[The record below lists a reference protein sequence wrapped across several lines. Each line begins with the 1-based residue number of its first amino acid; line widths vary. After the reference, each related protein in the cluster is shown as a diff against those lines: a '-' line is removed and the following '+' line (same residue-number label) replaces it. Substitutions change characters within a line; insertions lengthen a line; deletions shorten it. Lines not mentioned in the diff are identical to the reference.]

1 MITYKTTEKTG
12 SNLIRLNPSK
22 SRGLNYL
29 KAEIIPPSVNSY
41 WRSAFKGGK
50 IMHYVSKE
58 GKAFKSALSLIAR
71 ANKFKLLQGD
81 VVLKYKLFC
90 KKQGR
95 KDLDNTLKAIQD
107 ALEGIAYENDKQIKK
122 IEAEKISNAGWD
134 GIEIEVKEI

>member
-1 MITYKTTEKTG
+1 MRIKQTG
-12 SNLIRLNPSK
+12 SNSTRLNLSK

-41 WRSAFKGGK
+41 WRSAFKGGR

-71 ANKFKLLQGD
+71 ANKFRMLQGD
-81 VVLKYKLFC
+81 VVLRYRLYC

-95 KDLDNTLKAIQD
+95 KDLDNTLKAVQD
-107 ALEGIAYENDKQIKK
+107 ALEGIAYENDKQIKR
-122 IEAEKISNAGWD
+122 IEAEKISYAGWD
-134 GIEIEVKEI
+134 GIEIEVKEIE

>member
-41 WRSAFKGGK
+41 WRSAFRGGR
-50 IMHYVSKE
+50 IIHYISKE
-58 GKAFKSALSLIAR
+58 GKAFKEALAFYAK
-71 ANKFKLLQGD
+71 ANKFRMLQGD
-81 VVLKYKLFC
+81 VVLRYKLYC

-107 ALEGIAYENDKQIKK
+107 ALEGIAYENDKQIKR
-122 IEAEKISNAGWD
+122 IEAEKISFAGWD